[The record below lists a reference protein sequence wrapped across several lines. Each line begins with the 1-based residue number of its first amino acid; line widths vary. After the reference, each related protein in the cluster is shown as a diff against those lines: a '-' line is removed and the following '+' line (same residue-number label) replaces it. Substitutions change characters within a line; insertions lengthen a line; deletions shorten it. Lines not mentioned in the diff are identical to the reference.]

1 MAEVEE
7 GQISNESEEVNPVG
21 SRPTSGSE
29 QPTGSRP
36 ATSINNEQTS
46 TNSRLNTASA
56 SNGPPPPDDGSPRFE
71 KSNIFIVDLFHIYPF
86 SGLLVEIVSSL

>member
-7 GQISNESEEVNPVG
+7 GQIPIEVEEVNPVG

-36 ATSINNEQTS
+36 ASSSNNEQTS
-46 TNSRLNTASA
+46 TNSRPNTALA
-56 SNGPPPPDDGSPRFE
+56 SNVPPSDDGSRFE
-71 KSNIFIVDLFHIYPF
+71 KSKIFIVI
-86 SGLLVEIVSSL
+86 

>member
-36 ATSINNEQTS
+36 GSSSNNEQTS

-56 SNGPPPPDDGSPRFE
+56 SNGPPPDDGSPRFE
-71 KSNIFIVDLFHIYPF
+71 KSNISIVDLFHIYHF
-86 SGLLVEIVSSL
+86 SGLKVEIVSSL